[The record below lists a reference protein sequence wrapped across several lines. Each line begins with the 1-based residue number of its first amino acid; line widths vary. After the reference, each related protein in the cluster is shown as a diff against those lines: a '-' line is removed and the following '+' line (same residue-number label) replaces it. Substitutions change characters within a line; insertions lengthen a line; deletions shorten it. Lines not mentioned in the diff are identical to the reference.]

1 MQTPIYQ
8 TNLCEAKKSLTICL
22 ARHRWDRPHRGSGHR
37 DTLQGPALQGQLCS
51 PYSHI
56 HFQMM
61 HLQEYNRSRDLLN
74 RIFSMLVPI
83 TMKISRRASRA
94 TRMNFFRLFFR
105 STSTSS
111 IFSDVFSVFMIR
123 AEIQSLDFDQIECS
137 KVHRTQDKARK
148 NGEVTP
154 SLTWSSILLSSS
166 PLALTMVARSMNTA
180 WISVISCSNLT
191 MSSCLAK
198 QEKII

>member
-22 ARHRWDRPHRGSGHR
+22 ARHRLGRPHRGSGHR

-74 RIFSMLVPI
+74 RIFSILVPI

-94 TRMNFFRLFFR
+94 TRMNFFRFFFR
-105 STSTSS
+105 KFCSASTSF
-111 IFSDVFSVFMIR
+111 IFSVVFSVLMTR
-123 AEIQSLDFDQIECS
+123 AEIQSLGSDQTECS
-137 KVHRTQDKARK
+137 K
-148 NGEVTP
+148 N
-154 SLTWSSILLSSS
+154 
-166 PLALTMVARSMNTA
+166 PLNT
-180 WISVISCSNLT
+180 
-191 MSSCLAK
+191 
-198 QEKII
+198 